1 MALGAFNNPASPTIN
16 ESIVQWCSNWIVF
29 HLEKLL
35 ARLEINGLDE
45 EIGLNEQV
53 LQVVHDAGQKGI
65 SSRDIARKFR
75 GFRNLDAVQ
84 KLEILTKLQA
94 NGHIVEKKE
103 GQAVKY
109 YFVFNVKNHCID
121 KTK

>member
-1 MALGAFNNPASPTIN
+1 MRLITLPVRLLTSLLCNGAVTGLCFI
-16 ESIVQWCSNWIVF
+16 
-29 HLEKLL
+29 LKKLL

-84 KLEILTKLQA
+84 KNLR
-94 NGHIVEKKE
+94 
-103 GQAVKY
+103 Y
-109 YFVFNVKNHCID
+109 
-121 KTK
+121 